1 MSFSVGSR
9 LARSE
14 NDGFSLLEMLVV
26 MVIVS
31 LAVGLIS
38 FQKSRKTQSV
48 ADTARAIV
56 SVLNDARMEAVM
68 RKAEVNVEV
77 DLQTRTVSKKGQ
89 ASGRVQ
95 IPDNVALEVRTADEF
110 KYGNSRRI
118 ILFLPDGTSSGGRI
132 RLQTGSATVS
142 IETLW
147 LTGLSTYDETH

>member
-1 MSFSVGSR
+1 MNFSVGSL

-48 ADTARAIV
+48 ADTARTIV

-77 DLQTRTVSKKGQ
+77 DLQTRTVSKKD
-89 ASGRVQ
+89 RPPVRCKFQ
-95 IPDNVALEVRTADEF
+95 ITWRW
-110 KYGNSRRI
+110 R
-118 ILFLPDGTSSGGRI
+118 
-132 RLQTGSATVS
+132 
-142 IETLW
+142 
-147 LTGLSTYDETH
+147 

>member
-1 MSFSVGSR
+1 MNFSVGSL

-48 ADTARAIV
+48 ADTARTIV

-89 ASGRVQ
+89 ASRQVQ

-110 KYGNSRRI
+110 KQGNSRRI

-132 RLQTGSATVS
+132 RLQNGSTTVS
-142 IETLW
+142 VETLW